1 MIGGPGVAGT
11 IFWDV
16 DTQVDFMVPGGKLYV
31 PDAAAITANLE
42 RLTRHARE
50 RGIPRVASVA
60 DHTPQDPAISDTP
73 DFRDTFPPHCLH
85 GTEGQKKI
93 PATAMASAVVV
104 PNRPEDPAALRARL
118 RGHRGEI
125 LIEKSRFDVFTNPNT
140 GTVLEA
146 LAPAT
151 IVVYGVAQ
159 DVCDAHAIRGF
170 LERGGTEV
178 VFVQDAAR
186 PIDAAR
192 GRELLAEWKRQG
204 VRVVRTADVLAGHL
218 TDPALPVR

>member
-1 MIGGPGVAGT
+1 MAGGAHVAGT

-31 PDAAAITANLE
+31 PDAEAITANLE

-50 RGIPRVASVA
+50 RGIPRVASVD
-60 DHTPQDPAISDTP
+60 DHTLADPEISDTP
-73 DFRDTFPPHCLH
+73 DFRETFPPHCLH

-93 PATAMASAVVV
+93 EATAMASPVVV
-104 PNRPEDPAALRARL
+104 PNRREDPAALGARL
-118 RGHRGEI
+118 RDHRGEI
-125 LIEKSRFDVFTNPNT
+125 LIEKSRFDVFTNPNA
-140 GTVLEA
+140 GAVLDA

-170 LERGGTEV
+170 LDRGGTSV
-178 VFVQDAAR
+178 VFVEDAAR

-192 GRELLAEWKRQG
+192 GRELIGEWKRRG
-204 VRVVRTADVLAGHL
+204 VSVVRTDDVLAGR
-218 TDPALPVR
+218 LP